1 LEGDVAVSIWDS
13 SVRTSI
19 TDRAMRVDADAK
31 PAWGK
36 FNAAAMMAHLN
47 DCARMALG
55 TLPVKSKN
63 LPLKYKPIRALFI
76 YYLPMPKGAPTAPE
90 LIARCS
96 GAILA
101 DEKAEFKKLMESLA
115 ALPAG
120 AKMGE
125 HPAFGDLSYHEYGA
139 LIAKHTDHH
148 LRQFGV

>member
-1 LEGDVAVSIWDS
+1 MSVSVWDPAVRS
-13 SVRTSI
+13 SI
-19 TDRAMRVDADAK
+19 TDRAMRVNADAT
-31 PAWGK
+31 PGWGK
-36 FNAAAMMAHLN
+36 FNASGMMAHLN
-47 DCARMALG
+47 DSLRMALG

-63 LPLKYKPIRALFI
+63 LPLKYKPIRTLFI

-96 GAILA
+96 GAVLD
-101 DEKAEFKKLMESLA
+101 DEKKEFKRLMDSLA
-115 ALPAG
+115 SVPAG

-125 HPAFGDLSYHEYGA
+125 HPAFGNISYDDYGV